1 MKVLLRRNI
10 AQLGEIGEV
19 VEVRPGYARNYL
31 LPQGLA
37 AVPTE
42 GNIKAIE
49 AEKQAYLAQLA
60 QERAALE
67 ARAKIL
73 QGKEFTIFARANVE
87 GHLYGSVGPAQI
99 ASAVTKEGIILEPQN
114 ILLDEPIHKLDKYEV
129 TVAFGQDVRC
139 GISVWVVPPREGD
152 EDESAPGEMG
162 DAADEDEGS
171 SEQDQ
176 GDTAPEETP

>member
-10 AQLGEIGEV
+10 AKLGEIGEV
-19 VEVRPGYARNYL
+19 VEVLPGYARNYL

-60 QERAALE
+60 QERSALE
-67 ARAKIL
+67 ARAKVL

-87 GHLYGSVGPAQI
+87 GHLYGSIGPAQI
-99 ASAVTKEGIILEPQN
+99 ASVVTKEGIILEPQE
-114 ILLDEPIHKLDKYEV
+114 ILLDEPIRKLDKYEV
-129 TVAFGQDVRC
+129 TVAFGQDVGC
-139 GISVWVVPPREGD
+139 GISVWVVPLREGG
-152 EDESAPGEMG
+152 EEESAPGEMS
-162 DAADEDEGS
+162 DAAGEDEGS

-176 GDTAPEETP
+176 GGTAPEEAP